1 MIAHGLMLLVRGYQ
15 ITFGS
20 IMPPVCRYQPT
31 CSNYAMDALRVHG
44 AVKGSALTV
53 WRLCRCNPWGG
64 MGYDPVP
71 EWRGK

>member
-1 MIAHGLMLLVRGYQ
+1 MIARGLMLLVRGYQ
-15 ITFGS
+15 VTLGS

-31 CSNYAMDALRVHG
+31 CSNYAMEALRTHG
-44 AVKGSALTV
+44 AVKGTVLTV

-71 EWRGK
+71 ERSKK

>member
-1 MIAHGLMLLVRGYQ
+1 MIARGLMLLVRGYQ
-15 ITFGS
+15 VTFGS

-31 CSNYAMDALRVHG
+31 CSNYAMEALRVHG
-44 AVKGSALTV
+44 AVKGTGLTV

-71 EWRGK
+71 ERVQK

>member
-1 MIAHGLMLLVRGYQ
+1 MIARGLMLLVRGYQ
-15 ITFGS
+15 VTFGA

-31 CSNYAMDALRVHG
+31 CSRYAMEALERHG
-44 AVKGSALTV
+44 AFKGTRLTV

-71 EWRGK
+71 D